1 MFENKCF
8 DYQII
13 EILNDETKSMGWVK
27 TADTLKM
34 TVSQLNAIL
43 RRRDASFE
51 QLLEIVRATRS
62 PTLLREILNRL
73 GLSESR
79 QQNPQASILRH

>member
-1 MFENKCF
+1 M
-8 DYQII
+8 
-13 EILNDETKSMGWVK
+13 K
-27 TADTLKM
+27 TADTLNM
-34 TVSQLNAIL
+34 TVSQLNALL
-43 RRRDASFE
+43 RRRDSSFE

-79 QQNPQASILRH
+79 QQNSQVTRH

>member
-1 MFENKCF
+1 M
-8 DYQII
+8 II
-13 EILNDETKSMGWVK
+13 LDDEIKSMGWVK
-27 TADTLKM
+27 TADTLNM

-62 PTLLREILNRL
+62 PTLLREILDRL
-73 GLSESR
+73 GLGMSEIR
-79 QQNPQASILRH
+79 QQNPQVTRH

>member
-1 MFENKCF
+1 MIENK
-8 DYQII
+8 IMM
-13 EILNDETKSMGWVK
+13 ILDDETKSCGWIK
-27 TADTLKM
+27 TAETLNL
-34 TVSQLNAIL
+34 TVSQLKGIL
-43 RRRDASFE
+43 RRREASFE
-51 QLLEIVRATRS
+51 QVLEVVRATRS